1 MSKKTM
7 KAAVLHAV
15 GDLRYE
21 EVPYP
26 VAGEGEVLLRVMAAG
41 VCGSDIPR
49 VFTKG
54 TYHFPTIPGHEFA
67 GRIVES
73 RDPALLGRKAAVFP
87 LLPCRKCAAC
97 QVGEYVKCE
106 HYDYY
111 GSRRDGAFAEY
122 LAVDRRNLVLLD
134 DSISFEVA
142 SLMEPAAV
150 ARAAVRRMQIGLGD
164 TVVIFGAGPIGL
176 LAAQWAVQA
185 GAGVVRVVDIS
196 EEKLAFA
203 KQFGFEAYDPDRDG
217 LCHCALEGTGA
228 SAALNNAV
236 KALAPNG
243 RLVLMGNPFG
253 DMTIERS
260 VYSEILRREITLCG
274 TWNSSYND
282 RINDWKAVA
291 DAMAK
296 GSMRFAELITHR
308 FPLSRCN
315 EALEMMRDK
324 KEFFTKVTFVSEE
337 KEI

>member
-1 MSKKTM
+1 MSEQTM

-21 EVPYP
+21 DVPRP
-26 VAGEGEVLLRVMAAG
+26 SRGEGEVLLQVMAAG

-49 VFTKG
+49 IFTKG

-67 GRIVES
+67 GRITES
-73 RDPALLGRKAAVFP
+73 DDPALIGCKAAVFP

-97 QVGEYVKCE
+97 QVGEYAKCAD
-106 HYDYY
+106 YDYY

-122 LAVDRRNLVLLD
+122 LAVDKRNLILLD
-134 DSISFEVA
+134 DSISFAEA

-150 ARAAVRRMQIGLGD
+150 ARAAVRRMQIGLGER
-164 TVVIFGAGPIGL
+164 VVIFGAGPIGL
-176 LAAQWAVQA
+176 MAAQWARQA
-185 GAGVVRVVDIS
+185 GAETVRVVDIS

-203 KQFGFEAYDPDRDG
+203 RTFGFEAYDAERDG

-236 KALAPNG
+236 KSLLPNG

-253 DMTIERS
+253 DMCIQRG
-260 VYSEILRREITLCG
+260 VYSEILRREITMLG

-282 RINDWKAVA
+282 RINDWQAVA
-291 DAMAK
+291 AAMAA
-296 GSMRFAELITHR
+296 GTMSFEPLITHR

-337 KEI
+337 

>member
-1 MSKKTM
+1 MNETM

-21 EVPYP
+21 DVPMP
-26 VAGEGEVLLRVMAAG
+26 RAGEGEVLMKIGAAG

-49 VFTKG
+49 IYTKG

-73 RDPALLGRKAAVFP
+73 DDPALLGRKAAVFP

-97 QVGEYVKCE
+97 QVGEYANCSD
-106 HYDYY
+106 YDYY

-122 LAVDRRNLVLLD
+122 LAVDKRNLILLD
-134 DSISFEVA
+134 ERISMAEA

-150 ARAAVRRMQIGLGD
+150 ARAAIRRMQISLGNK
-164 TVVIFGAGPIGL
+164 VVIFGAGPIGL
-176 LAAQWAVQA
+176 MAAQWAKQA
-185 GAGVVRVVDIS
+185 GAGLVRVVDIS

-203 KQFGFEAYDPDRDG
+203 RKFGFEAYDPERDG

-236 KALAPNG
+236 RALLPHG
-243 RLVLMGNPFG
+243 HLVLMGNPFG
-253 DMTIERS
+253 DMCLERS
-260 VYSEILRREITLCG
+260 VYSEVLRREIHMIG

-282 RINDWKAVA
+282 RVNDWTAVA
-291 DAMAK
+291 DAMAS
-296 GSMRFAELITHR
+296 GTMVFEPLITHR
-308 FPLSRCN
+308 YTLDRCN

-324 KEFFTKVTFVSEE
+324 KEFFTKVTFVEDV
-337 KEI
+337 

>member
-1 MSKKTM
+1 MSKTSM

-15 GDLRYE
+15 NDLHYE
-21 EVPYP
+21 DVPMP
-26 VAGEGEVLLRVMAAG
+26 KAGEGEVLLRVMAAG

-49 VFTKG
+49 IFTKG

-67 GRIVES
+67 GLIVES
-73 RDPALLGRKAAVFP
+73 DDPALLGRKAAVFP

-97 QVGEYVKCE
+97 QVGEYVKCAD
-106 HYDYY
+106 YDYY

-122 LAVDRRNLVLLD
+122 LAVDKRNLVLLD
-134 DSISFEVA
+134 DKISYAEA

-150 ARAAVRRMQIGLGD
+150 ARAAVRRMQINLGD
-164 TVVIFGAGPIGL
+164 KVVIFGAGPIGL
-176 LAAQWAVQA
+176 MAAQWAQKA
-185 GAGVVRVVDIS
+185 GAGLVRVVDIS

-203 KQFGFEAYDPDRDG
+203 KKFGFEAYDVARDG

-236 KALAPNG
+236 KSLLPNG

-253 DMTIERS
+253 DMNIERG
-260 VYSEILRREITLCG
+260 VYSEILRREITMLG

-282 RINDWKAVA
+282 RVNDWTAVA
-291 DAMAK
+291 EEMRR
-296 GSMRFAELITHR
+296 GSMQFESLITHR
-308 FPLSRCN
+308 FPLEKCN

-324 KEFFTKVTFVSEE
+324 KEFFTKVTFVAEE
-337 KEI
+337 N

>member
-1 MSKKTM
+1 MSKKSM

-21 EVPYP
+21 DVSFPTVE
-26 VAGEGEVLLRVMAAG
+26 EGEVLLKVMAAG

-49 VFTKG
+49 IYTKG
-54 TYHFPTIPGHEFA
+54 TYHFPTVPGHEFA

-73 RDPALLGRKAAVFP
+73 DDPTLLGRKAAVFP

-97 QVGEYVKCE
+97 QVGEYVKCAD
-106 HYDYY
+106 YDYY

-122 LAVDRRNLVLLD
+122 LAVDKRNLVLLD
-134 DSISFEVA
+134 EKISFAEA

-150 ARAAVRRMQIGLGD
+150 ARAAIRRMRITLGD

-176 LAAQWAVQA
+176 MAAQWAQKA
-185 GAGVVRVVDIS
+185 GAGLVRVVDIS
-196 EEKLAFA
+196 EEKLDFA
-203 KQFGFEAYDPDRDG
+203 RKFGFEPYDAERDG
-217 LCHCALEGTGA
+217 PCQCALEGTGA
-228 SAALNNAV
+228 SAALNNAI

-253 DMTIERS
+253 DMCIDRG

-282 RINDWKAVA
+282 RINDWRAVA
-291 DAMAK
+291 EVMAT
-296 GSMRFAELITHR
+296 GDMVLEPLITHR
-308 FPLSRCN
+308 FPLEKCN

-324 KEFFTKVTFVSEE
+324 KEFFTKVTFVA
-337 KEI
+337 KED

>member
-1 MSKKTM
+1 MSAKTM
-7 KAAVLHAV
+7 KAAVLHAI

-21 EVPYP
+21 D
-26 VAGEGEVLLRVMAAG
+26 VAFPTVGEGEVLLKIGAAG

-49 VFTKG
+49 IFTKG

-67 GRIVES
+67 GTVVES
-73 RDPALLGRKAAVFP
+73 DDPALLGRKAAVFP

-106 HYDYY
+106 NYDYY

-122 LAVDRRNLVLLD
+122 LAVDKRNLVLLD
-134 DSISFEVA
+134 DSISLAEA

-150 ARAAVRRMQIGLGD
+150 ARAAIRRMQISLGD
-164 TVVIFGAGPIGL
+164 KVVIFGAGPIGL
-176 LAAQWAVQA
+176 MAAQWAKRA
-185 GAGVVRVVDIS
+185 GAGLVRVVDIS

-203 KQFGFEAYDPDRDG
+203 RQFGFEAYDAARDG
-217 LCHCALEGTGA
+217 LCQCALEGTGA
-228 SAALNNAV
+228 SPAINNAI

-253 DMTIERS
+253 DMTIDRG
-260 VYSEILRREITLCG
+260 VYSEILRREITMLG

-291 DAMAK
+291 EVMAA
-296 GSMRFAELITHR
+296 GEMMLEPLITHR
-308 FPLSRCN
+308 FPLARCN

-324 KEFFTKVTFVSEE
+324 KEFFTKVTFVAD
-337 KEI
+337 

>member
-1 MSKKTM
+1 MANTM

-21 EVPYP
+21 DVPMP
-26 VAGEGEVLLRVMAAG
+26 RAGEGEVLLKIGAAG

-49 VFTKG
+49 IFTKG

-73 RDPALLGRKAAVFP
+73 DDPALLGRKAAVFP

-97 QVGEYVKCE
+97 QVGEYANCSD
-106 HYDYY
+106 YDYY

-122 LAVDRRNLVLLD
+122 LAVDKRNLILLD
-134 DSISFEVA
+134 ESISMAEA

-150 ARAAVRRMQIGLGD
+150 ARAAIRRMQISLGD
-164 TVVIFGAGPIGL
+164 KVVIFGAGPIGL
-176 LAAQWAVQA
+176 MAAQWAKQA
-185 GAGVVRVVDIS
+185 GAGMVRVVDIS

-203 KQFGFEAYDPDRDG
+203 REIGFEAYDPDRDG
-217 LCHCALEGTGA
+217 LCQCALEGTGA
-228 SAALNNAV
+228 SVALNNAV
-236 KALAPNG
+236 RALMPHG
-243 RLVLMGNPFG
+243 RMVLMGNPFG
-253 DMTIERS
+253 DMCFERS
-260 VYSEILRREITLCG
+260 VYSEILRREITMVG

-282 RINDWKAVA
+282 RVNDWTAVA
-291 DAMAK
+291 EEMSR
-296 GSMRFAELITHR
+296 GEMQFEPLITHR

-324 KEFFTKVTFVSEE
+324 KEFFTKVTFVAEE
-337 KEI
+337 N

>member
-1 MSKKTM
+1 MSEKTM

-21 EVPYP
+21 DVPMP
-26 VAGEGEVLLRVMAAG
+26 VAGEGEVLLKVMAAG

-49 VFTKG
+49 VFEKG

-67 GRIVES
+67 GKIVES
-73 RDPALLGRKAAVFP
+73 DDPALLGRKAAVFP

-97 QVGEYVKCE
+97 QVGEYVKCAD
-106 HYDYY
+106 YDYY

-122 LAVDRRNLVLLD
+122 LAVDKRNLVLLD
-134 DSISFEVA
+134 DSLSYDVA
-142 SLMEPAAV
+142 SLLEPAAV
-150 ARAAVRRMQIGLGD
+150 ARAAIRRMQITLGD

-176 LAAQWAVQA
+176 LAAQWVKKA
-185 GAGVVRVVDIS
+185 GAGLVRVVDIS

-203 KQFGFEAYDPDRDG
+203 RKFGFEAYDAERDG
-217 LCHCALEGTGA
+217 PCQCALEGTGV

-253 DMTIERS
+253 DMKIDKS
-260 VYSEILRREITLCG
+260 VYSEILRREITMVG

-282 RINDWKAVA
+282 RINDWQAVA
-291 DAMAK
+291 EEMSRGTMQFED
-296 GSMRFAELITHR
+296 LITHR
-308 FPLSRCN
+308 FPLEKCN

-324 KEFFTKVTFVSEE
+324 KEFFTKVTFVADET
-337 KEI
+337 